1 MAAGKGDSVLVIKD
15 ENADW
20 LKVRVEQSGEEGY
33 VPRSFVDL
41 GPVALGGNSQG
52 DGGLSSGLI

>member
-1 MAAGKGDSVLVIKD
+1 MAARKGDSVLVIKD

-33 VPRSFVDL
+33 VPRSFVAPLL
-41 GPVALGGNSQG
+41 GVEVKHGPQRRRLG
-52 DGGLSSGLI
+52 